1 MACAD
6 VVPVKDVP
14 TLYTKVSVRFKV
26 IKYALLFKLF
36 IANKFVDSVS
46 GKTFE
51 DISPVNEKPIARI
64 QEGEKPDVD
73 KAVNAAR
80 SAFTRGSPWR
90 KMAASQRG
98 AILNKLAELLE
109 RDVATL
115 ATLECKDVGKPFKDS
130 VQDIFFAAR
139 ILRYF
144 GGLADKLSGRTIPTD
159 GPFFAYTLLEPVG
172 VCAAILPWN
181 FPLVLLCAKV
191 GPALCAGC
199 TMVIKPAEQT
209 PLTALYFGSLV
220 VEYLSF
226 HAGLPPGV
234 INIIPGFGP
243 TAGAALANHPDVDK
257 ITFTGSTEVGK
268 LIMEAAGKTNLK
280 KVTLELGGKSPNI
293 ICADCDLDHAVK
305 TAHFGVF
312 ANMGQCCTAGS
323 RCFVQEEIYDEFV
336 ARAVDMAKKRVVGD
350 PFDPKVENGPQARC
364 HYKYFVRQIDKEQFT
379 KIKELIESGKAE
391 GAQLMCGGG
400 QKFSEGYFFEPTV
413 FAGVQDHMRIS
424 REEIFGP
431 VQQIYKFKTLEEA
444 IERANRT
451 HYGLAAAIFTKD
463 VNKAICVASALE
475 AGTVWVNCYHVVNP
489 QAPFGGYKQSG
500 IGREHSLEGVK
511 EYCEVK
517 TVEFLLNVIT
527 GLD

>member
-6 VVPVKDVP
+6 VVPVNDIP
-14 TLYTKVSVRFKV
+14 ILHT
-26 IKYALLFKLF
+26 KLF
-36 IANKFVDSVS
+36 IANEFVDSVN

-51 DISPVNEKPIARI
+51 DINPVDEKPIARI
-64 QEGEKPDVD
+64 QD
-73 KAVNAAR
+73 A
-80 SAFTRGSPWR
+80 
-90 KMAASQRG
+90 
-98 AILNKLAELLE
+98 
-109 RDVATL
+109 
-115 ATLECKDVGKPFKDS
+115 
-130 VQDIFFAAR
+130 VQDIFFGAR

-144 GGLADKLSGRTIPTD
+144 GGLADKLSGRTIATD
-159 GPFFAYTLLEPVG
+159 GPYFAYTLMEPIG

-181 FPLVLLCAKV
+181 FPLALLCAKV

-220 VEYLSF
+220 VEV
-226 HAGLPPGV
+226 GLPPGV
-234 INIIPGFGP
+234 VNIIPGFGP

-293 ICADCDLDHAVK
+293 ICADCDLDQAVK
-305 TAHFGVF
+305 GAHLGVF

-323 RCFVQEEIYDEFV
+323 RCFVQEEIYDQFI
-336 ARAVDMAKKRVVGD
+336 AKAVDMAKKRVVGN
-350 PFDPKVENGPQARC
+350 PFDPK
-364 HYKYFVRQIDKEQFT
+364 IDKEQFA
-379 KIKELIESGKAE
+379 KINELIESGKAE
-391 GAQLMCGGG
+391 GARLMCGG
-400 QKFSEGYFFEPTV
+400 QRKFSEGFFFEPTV
-413 FAGVQDHMRIS
+413 FADVQDHMRIS
-424 REEIFGP
+424 KEEIFGP

-451 HYGLAAAIFTKD
+451 HYGLAAAVFTKD

-500 IGREHSLEGVK
+500 VGREHSLEGVK

-517 TVEFLLNVIT
+517 TVYVQIDQEHL
-527 GLD
+527 